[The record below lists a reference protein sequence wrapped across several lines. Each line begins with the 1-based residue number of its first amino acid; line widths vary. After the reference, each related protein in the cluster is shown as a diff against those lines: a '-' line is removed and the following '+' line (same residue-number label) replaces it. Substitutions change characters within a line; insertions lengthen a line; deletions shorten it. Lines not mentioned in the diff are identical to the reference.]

1 MLNMDIEHKLRELLM
16 PILGIS
22 SIEQIQPESALVKDL
37 NAESIDF
44 VEILYVIET
53 ELGVKIHIQEIT
65 MVEYGTD
72 VTPSNSVLTAELAQ
86 RLNNDFQ
93 TNRFQEGQTIRDI
106 FDSFTVRDLATV
118 VKKKMNT

>member
-1 MLNMDIEHKLRELLM
+1 MDIEHKLRELLM

-22 SIEQIQPESALVKDL
+22 SIDQIQPESALVKDL

-72 VTPSNSVLTAELAQ
+72 VIPSNSVLTAELAQ

-93 TNRFQEGQTIRDI
+93 TNRFQEGQTVRDI
-106 FDSFTVRDLATV
+106 FDNFTVRDLATV
-118 VKKKMNT
+118 IKKKMNT